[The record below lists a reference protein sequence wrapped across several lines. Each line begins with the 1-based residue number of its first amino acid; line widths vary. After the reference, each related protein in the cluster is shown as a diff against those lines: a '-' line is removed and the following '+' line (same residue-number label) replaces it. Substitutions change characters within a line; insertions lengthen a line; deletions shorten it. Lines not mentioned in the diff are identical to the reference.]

1 MIPRGYIILFDNFL
15 NNKVQD
21 ADLVDLDTLIVF
33 WKFVGMCIYAERAQE
48 RERERAYFSF
58 GWCIVFPCEKIQ

>member
-15 NNKVQD
+15 NNKVKD

-33 WKFVGMCIYAERAQE
+33 WKFVGMYIYSERAREQE
-48 RERERAYFSF
+48 
-58 GWCIVFPCEKIQ
+58 